1 MVQCPGCTRAFVDV
15 RESYWMLRAAAP
27 VLLLGAAT
35 AAQTSTVVAA
45 AGAGVAGAGIGG
57 GLATLGTRVV
67 LTVRSAL
74 TDPVSLTATVAGG
87 LFITTAVTTGVA
99 GGAGAI
105 PTFPET
111 GIVSVSTPDVAKAA
125 VRGASPASRAEDPAN
140 LPEPT
145 RSVPPGQARGGDM
158 PPGLAKKGGLPPGLA
173 KDAVPPGLAK
183 QDDVPPGLAKPDE
196 LPPGQSDSTGGQG
209 QPDTPGTTA
218 PDAGGGTDRT
228 PPGLAKQDKTP
239 PGQVKKDGTP
249 PGQVTKDESPPGQVT
264 KDESP
269 PGQAKQDKTPPGQ
282 AKKDGASSG
291 TSDPASGPPD
301 HSRSRSTST
310 S

>member
-1 MVQCPGCTRAFVDV
+1 
-15 RESYWMLRAAAP
+15 
-27 VLLLGAAT
+27 
-35 AAQTSTVVAA
+35 VVAA

-111 GIVSVSTPDVAKAA
+111 GIVSVTTPDVAKAA

-173 KDAVPPGLAK
+173 KDDVPPGLAK
-183 QDDVPPGLAKPDE
+183 QDE

-209 QPDTPGTTA
+209 QPDAPGTIA
-218 PDAGGGTDRT
+218 PGAGGGTDKT

-249 PGQVTKDESPPGQVT
+249 PGQAT

-269 PGQAKQDKTPPGQ
+269 PGQAKQDKIPPGQ

-301 HSRSRSTST
+301 HSRSRSAST